1 MDEQN
6 KKELGS
12 ENPEWLER
20 LLNGTDA
27 PWEQEDTQPVAP
39 KEEPKDAELE
49 RILNE
54 SWSGEDTTPVIPEE
68 VAPAEDDFAV
78 DFDFDALLAADS
90 LTEEPKASPAPAE
103 TPAPEPKAVAEKPVQ
118 EQRKAPA
125 QKPAA
130 KQQKAS
136 AQKPAT
142 KQKKASAQKPATQQK
157 KTAVQKEPEVEKPLQ
172 KGRPKRES
180 GYGLWGIPHI
190 AVTLIW
196 LALIV
201 AIGVSL
207 GHTLWVCCADV
218 MAFGKEA
225 KTVSITITEDDDI
238 DDIATKLGNADLVR
252 YPSLFKFFADVT
264 GKADNIGVGTFTL
277 NSQLD
282 YNAMINAMYDYGP
295 QQQVV
300 TLMFPEGYNCA
311 QIFKVLEENGVCTA
325 AELEAYCMEGE
336 LPDYWFLEGVSRDS
350 KYCLEGYLAPDTYK
364 FYVGD
369 SPRRVLEKFLDEFDQ
384 RFTDLMKE
392 DFERIKQTYATRL
405 KNKGYSDSYIKDHT
419 LTVQDVVTLASIIQK
434 ETASDSECYDI
445 ASTFYN
451 RLVANM
457 RLDAD
462 ATVYYAIGDYFWET
476 EVLTQKLLDTDSPYN
491 TRKNG
496 GIPPTPICNMG
507 VHALYAALEPND
519 TDYYYFVFD
528 SAKGAHRFARTEA
541 EHNKNLKELG
551 Y

>member
-1 MDEQN
+1 MDNHKDNMSPE
-6 KKELGS
+6 S

-27 PWEQEDTQPVAP
+27 PWEQDYNTPTTEETKKAP
-39 KEEPKDAELE
+39 SVDNQANSQDAELE
-49 RILNE
+49 RILMEN
-54 SWSGEDTTPVIPEE
+54 WSDTDPAPVAVEKE
-68 VAPAEDDFAV
+68 VTIFDDDFE
-78 DFDFDALLAADS
+78 FDTLLSADS
-90 LTEEPKASPAPAE
+90 LEKESEEAPVLADISEFEPDFFADEQETEEELEEEPKTAE
-103 TPAPEPKAVAEKPVQ
+103 VP
-118 EQRKAPA
+118 R
-125 QKPAA
+125 
-130 KQQKAS
+130 
-136 AQKPAT
+136 
-142 KQKKASAQKPATQQK
+142 
-157 KTAVQKEPEVEKPLQ
+157 

-180 GYGLWGIPHI
+180 GYGFLGIPHI
-190 AVTLIW
+190 ISTAIW
-196 LALIV
+196 LILIL

-207 GHTLWVCCADV
+207 GRTLWVCCADL
-218 MAFGKEA
+218 MAFGKEDR
-225 KTVSITITEDDDI
+225 TVSITVTEDDDI
-238 DDIATKLGNADLVR
+238 DSIAEKLGKADLVR
-252 YPSLFKFFADVT
+252 YPNLFKFFAKVT
-264 GKADNIGVGTFTL
+264 GKSDNIGVGTFTL

-295 QQQVV
+295 EQQVV

-311 QIFKVLEENGVCTA
+311 QIFKLLEDNGVCTA
-325 AELEAYCMEGE
+325 AALEEYCMKGE
-336 LPDYWFLEGVSRDS
+336 LNDYWFLEGVSRDF

-364 FYVGD
+364 FYVDD

-392 DFERIKQTYATRL
+392 DFEEIKQTYANRL
-405 KNKGYSDSYIKDHT
+405 KNKGYNDAYIKEHT
-419 LTVQDVVTLASIIQK
+419 LTVHDIVTLASIIQK
-434 ETASDSECYDI
+434 ETASDGECYDI

-496 GIPPTPICNMG
+496 GIPPSPICNMG

-519 TDYYYFVFD
+519 TGYYYFVYD
-528 SAKGAHRFARTEA
+528 SEKHAHRFAKTEA
-541 EHNKNLKELG
+541 EHINNLKELG